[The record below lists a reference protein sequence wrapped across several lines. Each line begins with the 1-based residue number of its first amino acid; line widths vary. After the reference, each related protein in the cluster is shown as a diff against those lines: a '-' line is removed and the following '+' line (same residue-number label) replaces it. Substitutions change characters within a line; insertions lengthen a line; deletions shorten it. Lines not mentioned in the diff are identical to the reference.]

1 MFSCL
6 MLLAPSA
13 NRVYTQA
20 TPALAAAELA
30 VTAPFAS
37 AITPTQLA
45 GVGYLGFETEAL
57 GDPQL
62 ATLAGQ
68 STRLALFAREGELLR
83 PVELPTVG
91 VMDDDLVSIPKYP
104 GKTNELFTRLLLN
117 VTLTQITSQRPGQR
131 LQVLDPLA
139 GRGTT
144 LLTAWTLGLDAYGV
158 ESDVKAFEQLAAYL
172 KTYLRRKRLKHAAAV
187 TPVRREGQS
196 RSQRLD
202 ATVRLGETRPGA
214 PTLELAVL
222 TGDTTDSARL
232 FGKKKFDAIVTDA
245 PYGVVHGAGH
255 QGRRDR
261 SPADLLRAA
270 IPVWASQLKGGGA
283 LGISWNTYGLTREEL
298 ADVLTTAGLKVCAGQ
313 EWLGFGHRVDQAIH
327 RDLMVGTRPRPDEA

>member
-1 MFSCL
+1 MLSCL

-20 TPALAAAELA
+20 TPRLAAAELA

-37 AITPTQLA
+37 AVAPTNVA
-45 GVGYLGFETEAL
+45 GVGYLAFEAATL
-57 GDPQL
+57 GDAQL
-62 ATLAGQ
+62 AVLAMQ
-68 STRLALFAREGELLR
+68 STMLGLFVREGDLLR
-83 PVELPTVG
+83 PVELPSLL
-91 VMDDDLVSIPKYP
+91 VMDDDLVSIPKYQ

-117 VTLTQITSQRPGQR
+117 VTLAQLSSQRAGQR

-144 LLTAWTLGLDAYGV
+144 LLTAWTLGLDGFGV
-158 ESDVKAFEQLAAYL
+158 ESDVRAFEQLAAYL
-172 KTYLRRKRLKHAAAV
+172 KTYLRRKRLKHTAAV
-187 TPVRREGQS
+187 TPVRREGQL
-196 RSQRLD
+196 RGQRLD
-202 ATVRLGETRPGA
+202 ATVRLGETTEGA

-222 TGDTTDSARL
+222 TGDTINSARL

-261 SPADLLRAA
+261 SPADLLRTA
-270 IPVWASQLKGGGA
+270 IPVWAGQLKGGGA
-283 LGISWNTYGLTREEL
+283 LGISWNSYGLTREEL
-298 ADVLTTAGLKVCAGQ
+298 ADILTDAGLTVCAGP

-327 RDLMVGTRPRPDEA
+327 RDLMVAARPRRDEA